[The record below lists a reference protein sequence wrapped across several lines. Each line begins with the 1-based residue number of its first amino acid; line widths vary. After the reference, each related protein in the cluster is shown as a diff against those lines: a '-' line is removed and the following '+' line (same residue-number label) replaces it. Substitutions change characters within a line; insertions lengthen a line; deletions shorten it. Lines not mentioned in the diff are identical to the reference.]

1 MTPAPAVYAPMLLL
15 AVIAALAVA
24 FVVAV
29 LVALFYRDEARF
41 QRRRADGVFARL
53 KHLAS
58 NATDPWTTPS

>member
-1 MTPAPAVYAPMLLL
+1 MLLL
-15 AVIAALAVA
+15 AGIAAHVVA